1 MDEKKPPKP
10 APAVPPTE
18 SDREPSLSAR
28 AFDMRLERLDRGFQ
42 TCGPH
47 PIGADCRSRDDCIF
61 QEQLDRE
68 MRERAQLRDR

>member
-18 SDREPSLSAR
+18 SDREPPLSAR

-42 TCGPH
+42 VCGSH
-47 PIGADCRSRDDCIF
+47 PIDADCRSRNDCVF
-61 QEQLDRE
+61 QEQLDLE
-68 MRERAQLRDR
+68 MRERSRLRGR